1 MRQVAW
7 ARYRKNNRVRVRV
20 RVRGRVRIRVR
31 SVVVQHL
38 AAAGAAA
45 TPSSTLDGIAR
56 SILSSA
62 QGADCAPSAAR
73 GAELGRW
80 PRPAECLSEV
90 PGALSA
96 TSGEVELQNGASFR
110 PDWATAY
117 LPGWGHSVI
126 RQTED
131 RSLAL
136 SLAPLTD
143 PQNAV
148 SQSGARTSLFI
159 HIKSRPPKK
168 ILGAARE
175 AVRLRHC
182 AVLYSGKHV

>member
-1 MRQVAW
+1 M
-7 ARYRKNNRVRVRV
+7 
-20 RVRGRVRIRVR
+20 
-31 SVVVQHL
+31 QHL

-96 TSGEVELQNGASFR
+96 TSGEVELK
-110 PDWATAY
+110 WY
-117 LPGWGHSVI
+117 L
-126 RQTED
+126 
-131 RSLAL
+131 
-136 SLAPLTD
+136 
-143 PQNAV
+143 
-148 SQSGARTSLFI
+148 SQSGCG
-159 HIKSRPPKK
+159 IKSGINTTFLARNCGSVSVAPELTMPPRRTGFNEYMPQGQRT
-168 ILGAARE
+168 LTEVDGVRE
-175 AVRLRHC
+175 AGLEEPGASAANGGGIDMNVDVAEADIDNLNAGGFFARYGREPNGPSPTVIPPHTP
-182 AVLYSGKHV
+182 GGEP

>member
-1 MRQVAW
+1 M
-7 ARYRKNNRVRVRV
+7 
-20 RVRGRVRIRVR
+20 
-31 SVVVQHL
+31 QHL